1 MIFNLSERNEKE
13 ILEMVITESGFDY
26 GFVLCSTYDESL
38 DVGNIYNIECIN
50 SAVVLETN
58 AFSADEISAPK
69 KKSNKARYILI
80 GKSKDASRPGRM
92 KITKRGKSITSDHNN
107 CISISV
113 ANENNGTFNIDG
125 NPDNIDMNNKE
136 LNYYKELCLRHNN
149 LLQCAK
155 WAELNDVQK
164 AFIDDENKYLNGVSY
179 YRDKNGDIEIY
190 DNKGK
195 ITEKYDIKGD
205 KLI

>member
-69 KKSNKARYILI
+69 KNQIKL
-80 GKSKDASRPGRM
+80 
-92 KITKRGKSITSDHNN
+92 
-107 CISISV
+107 
-113 ANENNGTFNIDG
+113 
-125 NPDNIDMNNKE
+125 
-136 LNYYKELCLRHNN
+136 
-149 LLQCAK
+149 
-155 WAELNDVQK
+155 
-164 AFIDDENKYLNGVSY
+164 
-179 YRDKNGDIEIY
+179 DIF
-190 DNKGK
+190 
-195 ITEKYDIKGD
+195 
-205 KLI
+205 

>member
-1 MIFNLSERNEKE
+1 MVFNLSERNEKE

-80 GKSKDASRPGRM
+80 GKSKDASHPGRM

-149 LLQCAK
+149 LL
-155 WAELNDVQK
+155 
-164 AFIDDENKYLNGVSY
+164 
-179 YRDKNGDIEIY
+179 
-190 DNKGK
+190 
-195 ITEKYDIKGD
+195 
-205 KLI
+205 